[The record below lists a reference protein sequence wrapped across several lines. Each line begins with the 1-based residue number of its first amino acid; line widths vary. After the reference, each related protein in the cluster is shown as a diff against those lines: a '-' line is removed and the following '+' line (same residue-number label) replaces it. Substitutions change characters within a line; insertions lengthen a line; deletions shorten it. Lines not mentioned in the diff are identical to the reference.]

1 MSKVAQILTQNV
13 LNQLEN
19 GIVPWHKPWTTRG
32 LRPMGIN
39 GNDYRGIN
47 FFLMSMLGHA
57 RPVYITFKQIKT
69 MGGKI
74 KDGCEKN
81 IYPVY
86 FFTSF
91 KVEDTLTGNEK
102 DIPCFRYYSVYN
114 IEDVDGITLPKKTA
128 AKLEAANAE
137 PTEFQVHD
145 AAEAVVEGYNNR
157 PEIRHGGDR
166 ACYSPVID
174 KINMPEREAFHTR
187 NDYYATLF
195 HEMVHSTG
203 HSSRLNRA
211 DLMASDYFGGH
222 AYSREEL
229 VAEMG
234 AAMLASHCGIM
245 TDVLLDN
252 SAAYLAAWASKIKSE
267 PNLLVTAAAR
277 AQKAM
282 DHILGT
288 KFEKDAEE

>member
-1 MSKVAQILTQNV
+1 MNKVTQILMQNV

-19 GIVPWHKPWTTRG
+19 GIVPWHKPWTAKG
-32 LRPMGIN
+32 VRPMGIK

-57 RPVYITFKQIKT
+57 RPVYITFKQIKEY
-69 MGGKI
+69 GGKI

-81 IYPVY
+81 LYPVY

-91 KVEDTLTGNEK
+91 KGEDAATGEEK
-102 DIPCFRYYSVYN
+102 NIPCFRYYNVYN
-114 IEDVDGITLPKKTA
+114 IDDIEGLKIPKLTA
-128 AKLEAANAE
+128 SKLAASETVNDHA
-137 PTEFQVHD
+137 PD
-145 AAEAVVEGYNNR
+145 AMAEA
-157 PEIRHGGDR
+157 IRENYQGCPTIIHGGDR

-174 KINMPEREAFHTR
+174 RIMMPARNSFHTGA
-187 NDYYATLF
+187 DYYATQF

-203 HSSRLNRA
+203 HTSRLNRA
-211 DLMASDYFGGH
+211 DLMTMAAFGDH
-222 AYSREEL
+222 SYSREEL

-245 TDVLLDN
+245 TEIMLNN
-252 SAAYLAAWASKIKSE
+252 SAAYIAGWARKIKEE
-267 PNLLVTAAAR
+267 PNLLVTAASR
-277 AQKAM
+277 AQKAV

-288 KFEKDAEE
+288 KFSH